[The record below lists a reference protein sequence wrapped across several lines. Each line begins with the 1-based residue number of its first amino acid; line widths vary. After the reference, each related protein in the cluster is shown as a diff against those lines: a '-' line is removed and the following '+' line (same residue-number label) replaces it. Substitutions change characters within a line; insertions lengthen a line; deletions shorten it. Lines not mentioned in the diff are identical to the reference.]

1 MVLVP
6 LVVMA
11 AALNIENLFW
21 WALVFGLAIK
31 F

>member
-1 MVLVP
+1 MVLIPVM
-6 LVVMA
+6 VMA

-31 F
+31 Y